1 MYLKKLNRIF
11 CLVLIFMSC
20 SYQLSAQDFS
30 NKGKDFW
37 VGYGSHVSM
46 YSGLGLP
53 LESGGSQDMVL
64 YFTSDRDATV
74 KVEIPSVGYLRTYTV
89 LANTVTVSDP
99 IPKSGTQDAR
109 ITSEGKSDK
118 GIHITSDFAI
128 IAYAHIYNNSIS
140 GASLL
145 FPTNTLGR
153 SYYSINYKQESN
165 SPNSYCY
172 TYVVATE
179 DSTNVEIILSAN
191 TVGGNKPGDT
201 IKVALN
207 KGQIY
212 NVFGKVLTS
221 SPSRS
226 TGEDLTGTLIRSVAT
241 ATSSC
246 KRIGVFSG
254 SGKIYISDNNART
267 ADNYIQQALPANA
280 WGKKYLTVPTAKM
293 PINIFRI
300 AVSDTNAVV
309 KVNGSTLS
317 PATLQNKFF
326 YEFQSNVP
334 NIIESDLP
342 IMVAQYITTTGS
354 YSNFNNNNGDPEMI
368 YLSPIE
374 QTISKVTINSTP
386 FANIVDSLHYV
397 NIVLPKSVTA
407 SLKVDGVTPT
417 NFTTHPGD
425 ANFVYYQVNLGS
437 GSHTIVADSGFNAIA
452 YGYGSVETY
461 GYNAGTNVIDL
472 YQKLTVNN
480 EFGIVKLP
488 ATCRGTPF
496 KASITLPYQ
505 PLSLVWNIPKYPN
518 IPPNYA
524 PVHDSTYVIN
534 GRTIYRY
541 TLDQLLKYDSVGTYN
556 FQIKVFNPTGDG
568 CSGEQTIDF
577 ELVVYKPPGADYTL
591 QSAHCL
597 GDTLFLKDNSLIG
610 SEERKLYAYN
620 WKVGNMPFV
629 NAKNYSPRSDT
640 VGIIPIKY
648 FVITDIGCISDTL
661 STQVAIDSIPNVNFV
676 IQNIKCVGKDI
687 QFIDSS
693 FAKRGTSLSQWI
705 WNYGDRIMDTALNNA
720 SVRHMYD
727 SAIVYRPSLTVQ
739 TSNGCTVKKEKTI
752 TVYPNPQVG
761 FILPKICLRDAFAE
775 FTDTSRIADNSNN
788 FSYLWNFGD
797 PGNMTVPNTATVA
810 NPRHRYLNA
819 GTYQVN
825 EKVTSVNGCASDT
838 TVSFTV
844 NGAIPKS
851 VFTVKDTSA
860 LCSNLPVQLNN
871 ISTVDI
877 GTIGKLVIYW
887 DYLNN
892 PLDSTIDDNPSM
904 NKLYQHNYSN
914 FSYPDKMAFNIK
926 LSAYSG
932 GSCFDE
938 SNSTINIVPPPQSFS
953 VSTPKDFVCVA
964 DSLIF
969 NPNITG
975 GIPAYTYQWLSSNNG
990 AAVFNNNILKGK
1002 TSGAIDIS
1010 VKVTDSKQCQYTY
1023 NQVKSINVRDIPIAN
1038 LIARDTNICNSDPV
1052 VLVGRG
1058 ANSIKWY
1065 LDKQI
1070 FASSVVDTLSTNTPG
1085 SYQITVNDG
1094 FCNSLLSNSVML
1106 YQHLIPTYAFT
1117 NTKYICI
1124 NQPVKII
1131 GNTSAARGANFNWD
1145 FGDSSSST
1153 LANPLTHKYTKNG
1166 KFLIKLNYTNDYCP
1180 KYNATIIGD
1189 SVKVVDPLKGGE
1201 FTMFVL
1207 SNIDTLFTNI
1217 KLDSGYTSYSW
1228 SPGIYLSNPTIAYPV
1243 FNANRSMDYILTR
1256 TDTVSYC
1263 QIADQYHIIVSDEVV
1278 VAIPKAFTPNN
1289 DGLNDLLK
1297 VEYGAGL
1304 RQFNF
1309 IKIFNRW
1316 GKLVYESN
1324 NIYNGWDGKFNGI
1337 DQEMD
1342 SYTYL
1347 IDYITYKNERISKTG
1362 SLILLR

>member
-1 MYLKKLNRIF
+1 MCFKKLYRIF
-11 CLVLIFMSC
+11 YLLLIFMIS
-20 SYQLSAQDFS
+20 SYQLVAQDFS

-46 YSGLGLP
+46 YSGTGLP
-53 LESGGSQDMVL
+53 IESGGSQDMVL
-64 YFTSDRDATV
+64 YFTSDHDATV
-74 KVEIPSVGYLRTYTV
+74 TVEIPSVGYLRTYTV
-89 LANTVTVSDP
+89 LANSVTSSDP
-99 IPKSGTQDAR
+99 IPKSGAQDAR

-165 SPNSYCY
+165 SPYSFCY

-221 SPSRS
+221 SPSAS

-241 ATSSC
+241 ATSTC

-254 SGKIYISDNNART
+254 SGKIYISNNNAKT

-293 PINIFRI
+293 PYNIFRV
-300 AVSDTNAVV
+300 AVSDTNAIV
-309 KVNGSTLS
+309 KVNGTILS
-317 PATLQNKFF
+317 RATLQNKFY
-326 YEFQSNVP
+326 YEFQSNVA
-334 NIIESDLP
+334 NVIESDLP

-354 YSNFNNNNGDPEMI
+354 YGNNNNNNGDPEMI

-386 FANIVDSLHYV
+386 NARIIDSLHYV
-397 NIVLPKSVTA
+397 NIILPKSATA

-437 GSHTIVADSGFNAIA
+437 GSHTIAADSGFNAIA
-452 YGYGSVETY
+452 YGYGGVETY

-505 PLSLVWNIPKYPN
+505 PLSLAWNIPKYPN

-524 PVHDSTYVIN
+524 PVYDSTYVVN

-541 TLDQLLKYDSVGTYN
+541 TLDQLLKYDSIGTYN
-556 FQIKVFNPTGDG
+556 FQIKVYNPTGDG
-568 CSGEQTIDF
+568 CSGEQNIDF
-577 ELVVYKPPGADYTL
+577 ELVVYKPPAADYTL

-610 SEERKLYAYN
+610 AEERKLYAYN

-629 NAKNYSPRSDT
+629 NSKNYAPRSDT
-640 VGIIPIKY
+640 VGTIPIKY

-661 STQVAIDSIPNVNFV
+661 STQVTIDSIPVVNYIV
-676 IQNIKCVGKDI
+676 QTIKCIGKDI

-693 FAKRGTSLSQWI
+693 FAKIGSSLSQWI
-705 WNYGDRIMDTALNNA
+705 WNYGDQKIDTALSNA
-720 SVRHMYD
+720 TVRHIYD
-727 SAIVYRPSLTVQ
+727 SAISYSTSLTVQ
-739 TSNGCTVKKEKTI
+739 TTNGCVVKKQKNI

-761 FILPKICLRDAFAE
+761 LILPKICLRDAFAE

-788 FSYLWNFGD
+788 FTYLWNFGE
-797 PGNMTVPNTATVA
+797 PGNTLVPNTSTVA
-810 NPRHRYLNA
+810 NPLHRYLNA

-825 EKVTSVNGCASDT
+825 EKVTSVRGCVSDT

-851 VFTVKDTSA
+851 LFSIKDTAA

-877 GTIGKLVIYW
+877 GSIGKLVIYW

-904 NKLYQHNYSN
+904 NKLYQHNYTN
-914 FSYPDKMAFNIK
+914 FRYPDIMTYNIK
-926 LSAYSG
+926 LAAYSG
-932 GSCFDE
+932 GTCSDE
-938 SNSTINIVPPPQSFS
+938 SNSTIQIVPPPQSFS
-953 VSTPKDFVCVA
+953 VSTTKNYACVA
-964 DSLIF
+964 DSLLFTPI
-969 NPNITG
+969 ISG
-975 GIPAYTYQWLSSNNG
+975 GVPSYSYQWISNNN
-990 AAVFNNNILKGK
+990 ATAIFNNNVLKGK
-1002 TSGAIDIS
+1002 SSGNVSVS
-1010 VKVTDSKQCQYTY
+1010 VKVTDNKNCLYTY
-1023 NQVKSINVRDIPIAN
+1023 DNVKTISVRDIPIAN
-1038 LIARDTNICNSDPV
+1038 LTAMDTNICNLDPV

-1058 ANSIKWY
+1058 SNSIKWF
-1065 LDKQI
+1065 LNKQL
-1070 FASSVVDTLSTNTPG
+1070 FASTAVDTLSTNSPG
-1085 SYQITVNDG
+1085 AYQITVNDG
-1094 FCNSLLSNSVML
+1094 FCNSLLSDSIML
-1106 YQHLIPTYAFT
+1106 YHYLIPTYAFS

-1131 GNTSAARGANFNWD
+1131 GNTSVAKGAHFNWD
-1145 FGDSSSST
+1145 FGDSTSSI
-1153 LANPLTHKYTKNG
+1153 LANPISHKYNRKG
-1166 KFLIKLNYTNDYCP
+1166 KYLIKANFTHDYCP
-1180 KYNATIIGD
+1180 KYNTTILGD
-1189 SVKVVDPLKGGE
+1189 SLKVVDPLTGGE

-1217 KLDSGYTSYSW
+1217 KLDSGYTNYQW
-1228 SPGIYLSNPTIAYPV
+1228 SPGIFLSNPNIAYPI
-1243 FNANRSMDYILTR
+1243 FNANRSVDYLLTR

-1263 QIADQYHIIVSDEVV
+1263 QIEDQYHIIVSDEVV

-1304 RQFNF
+1304 KQFNF

-1324 NIYNGWDGKFNGI
+1324 NIYNGWDGKFNGV

-1342 SYTYL
+1342 AYSYL

-1362 SLILLR
+1362 SVILLR